1 MLDFPEKRERLPDW
15 PLMSILIAVVITFGF
30 AFFGAVAW
38 VLLVKAIAAAAGT
51 HVSTK
56 SPVVTLGATVAQDA
70 GFILGPIIALMMR
83 SQTPTA
89 ADFGFVGVA
98 RKGRTVAVAVGAW
111 VGFVLLSA
119 GWSKLVHLHEHQ
131 SITKDLGVDKSALL
145 WTCGAFMITVIAP
158 ICEEFM
164 FRGFLFPT
172 LWKKWGLVAGV
183 LVSSALFGL
192 LHASGTPI
200 ELLLPLA
207 LLGAILC
214 LLRAWSGSLVPGI
227 ALHSFNN
234 AIAFG
239 SMEKL
244 PGQSVV
250 LLALVGVAA
259 CLAISVIMVRRS

>member
-1 MLDFPEKRERLPDW
+1 
-15 PLMSILIAVVITFGF
+15 MSILLAVVIAFGF
-30 AFFGAVAW
+30 ALFGSLAW
-38 VLLVKAIAAAAGT
+38 VLLVKGVAAAAGT

-56 SPVVTLGATVAQDA
+56 SPVVTLGATIAQDA
-70 GFILGPIIALMMR
+70 GFVIGPIIALLMR
-83 SQTPTA
+83 GQTTSA
-89 ADFGFVGVA
+89 AAFGFVDVA
-98 RKGRTVAVAVGAW
+98 RKGRTAWVAAGAW
-111 VGFVLLSA
+111 LAFVGLSA
-119 GWSKLVHLHEHQ
+119 GWAKLVHLHEHQ
-131 SITKDLGVDKSALL
+131 SITKDLGVDQSALL

-172 LWKKWGLVAGV
+172 LWKKWGLAAGV

-192 LHASGTPI
+192 LHASGTPV

-207 LLGAILC
+207 LLGIVLC
-214 LLRAWSGSLVPGI
+214 LLRAWSGSLIPGI

-250 LLALVGVAA
+250 LLAVVGVAA
-259 CLAISVIMVRRS
+259 CLAISGIMVRRA